1 MNKKIDISKILAKG
15 SAKQRALIY
24 FNNIG
29 EKNRQPGT
37 GKDIE
42 RAGKGFLT
50 EAEERQLHASF
61 KTDAEINLYN
71 RYNKLLKAIYQKTTA
86 LAAMLFQYRESIAS
100 LTGYCLLYHGY
111 TEFADTLSGLYFE
124 TKTPEEKKKVLT
136 YLEKHKLY
144 LWAEIGPGKDPDT
157 DGIRLLPG
165 YDLPKGKDWKA
176 PKIPRQTPKIRDVV
190 EAYSKR
196 AKGDMANCKAVLKAL
211 RDMIAETGFKVEE
224 QIDGLDRIDKDLKED
239 KAPLPKFSRQKTE
252 AGLLTGDDL
261 KRKKQLE
268 EIFGPNWLFPE
279 YDEVEMDEELYNT
292 TVRDIKKWAEL

>member
-1 MNKKIDISKILAKG
+1 MDISKILAKG
-15 SAKQRALIY
+15 SAKQRALLY

-50 EAEERQLHASF
+50 EAEERQLFESF
-61 KTDAEINLYN
+61 KTDADIKLYSKY
-71 RYNKLLKAIYQKTTA
+71 RRLLKTIYNKITA

-111 TEFADTLSGLYFE
+111 TEFADTLSGLYFTME
-124 TKTPEEKKKVLT
+124 TPEEKKRGLA
-136 YLEKHKLY
+136 YLEKHKRY
-144 LWAEIGPGKDPDT
+144 LWAEIGPGENPDT

-176 PKIPRQTPKIRDVV
+176 PRTPRQTPKIRDVV

-211 RDMIAETGFKVEE
+211 RDVIAETGFKVEE

-239 KAPLPKFSRQKTE
+239 KAPLPKFSRKKTE

-261 KRKKQLE
+261 KKKEQLE
-268 EIFGPNWLFPE
+268 AIFGPNWLFPE
-279 YDEVEMDEELYNT
+279 YDAVERDETLYNM
-292 TVRDIKKWAEL
+292 TVSDIKKWAEL